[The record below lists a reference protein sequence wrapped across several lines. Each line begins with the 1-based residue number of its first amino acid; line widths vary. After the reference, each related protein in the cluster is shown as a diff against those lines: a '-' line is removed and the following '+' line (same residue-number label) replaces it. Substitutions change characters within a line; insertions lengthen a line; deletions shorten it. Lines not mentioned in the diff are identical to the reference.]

1 MAYFLG
7 LDGGGSKTE
16 CALAEEERVLAR
28 SRGGSIKTIRVP
40 AETARENLRALLLEV
55 SAQAGVPLDKISAS
69 CAGVSGVSVPGI
81 SAWAR
86 EALQSQVAGLV
97 VICGDGEVALD
108 AAFPGQPGV
117 LVVAGTGSIVVG
129 RNSQGDLVNA
139 GGFGH
144 VLSDEG
150 SGYWIG
156 RQGLGAAIRA
166 WDRGE
171 PTLLLDRVREFWKT
185 PEVWRLVEHAHATP
199 PPDFAGLAPLVAAC
213 AEEGDPGCMEVLL
226 EGGRQL
232 AEIAMLAYR
241 KLRRIEPDPSVV
253 PGIAFT
259 GSILRHVA
267 MVRETM
273 LENIRRQAPAAPI
286 VPEAVDPIAGA
297 LWRARTALRSAGAR
311 GSADCGHQA

>member
-40 AETARENLRALLLEV
+40 AETALENLRMLLQDV
-55 SAQAGVPLDKISAS
+55 SRQAGVPLEKISAS

-81 SAWAR
+81 SAWVR
-86 EALQSQVAGLV
+86 DALGSMIGGLV
-97 VICGDGEVALD
+97 VVCGDGEVALD
-108 AAFPGQPGV
+108 AAFPGGPGV

-129 RNSQGDLVNA
+129 RTSDGKIVNG

-156 RQGLGAAIRA
+156 TQGLRAAMRA
-166 WDRGE
+166 WDNGE
-171 PTLLLDRVREFWKT
+171 PTLLLGRVCEFWKT
-185 PEVWRLVEHAHATP
+185 PEVWQLVERAHATP
-199 PPDFAGLAPLVAAC
+199 PPDFARLAPLVVAC
-213 AEEGDPGCMEVLL
+213 AEEGDAGCLQVLL
-226 EGGRQL
+226 EGGRYL

-253 PGIAFT
+253 PGVAFT

-267 MVRETM
+267 LVRETM
-273 LENIRRQAPAAPI
+273 IESIRRQAPAAPI
-286 VPEAVDPIAGA
+286 VPEAVDPIMGA
-297 LWRARTALRSAGAR
+297 LWQARTALRAAGVR
-311 GSADCGHQA
+311 S